1 MKKVRF
7 KILGND
13 AEVENKK
20 LYEILGVDQKSDV
33 ATIKKAYKKLAMK
46 HHPDKGGDPD
56 KVLFI
61 YFSLWLVQINLWG
74 ARNSFKRRKKS
85 FVW

>member
-1 MKKVRF
+1 
-7 KILGND
+7 
-13 AEVENKK
+13 
-20 LYEILGVDQKSDV
+20 
-33 ATIKKAYKKLAMK
+33 LAMK

-74 ARNSFKRRKKS
+74 ARNSFKWRKMS